1 LKNTRIAR
9 RQKLAK
15 PQLVMTLAKV
25 IIAAAWAD
33 GEVSHEEINSLK
45 DLLFRLPNMEAR
57 DWASLEI
64 YIDSPVGSEERLR
77 LTSDLALAMSS
88 RADKDLALSALD
100 DLIHADGEIPES
112 EELVA
117 KEIRQ
122 AIEDADVGVIGGIG
136 KLVKGSIQRRSEAV
150 AGAPNREAYL
160 EDFIK
165 NRVYYGVRR
174 RLDESDAHPD
184 LSDAD
189 LRKLSLAGGLMAR
202 IAHIDREVTEGEIG
216 AMEKALQDRWNCT
229 KEQAAL
235 VAEVAVSSVAEDMDF
250 YRMAREFFTCTT
262 EEERV
267 QFLDVLFAVADG
279 DGLVST
285 PETEGIRRISMNLKM
300 THRQFIDAKLK
311 IPRDRRTG

>member
-1 LKNTRIAR
+1 
-9 RQKLAK
+9 
-15 PQLVMTLAKV
+15 MTLAKV

-64 YIDSPVGSEERLR
+64 YIDSPIGAEERLR

-88 RADKDLALSALD
+88 RTDKDLALSALD
-100 DLIHADGEIPES
+100 DLIHADGELPKA
-112 EELVA
+112 EEMVA
-117 KEIRQ
+117 QEIRQ
-122 AIEDADVGVIGGIG
+122 AIEDADVGVLGGIG
-136 KLVKGSIQRRSEAV
+136 KLVSGSIQRRSDAV

-174 RLDESDAHPD
+174 RLDESDDHPD
-184 LSDAD
+184 LPDSE
-189 LRKLSLAGGLMAR
+189 LRKLSLAGGMMAR

-216 AMEKALQDRWNCT
+216 AMEQALQDNWNCT

-235 VAEVAVSSVAEDMDF
+235 VAEVAVSAVAEDMDF
-250 YRMAREFFTCTT
+250 YRMAREFFTCTE

-279 DGLVST
+279 DGMVST
-285 PETEGIRRISMNLKM
+285 PETEGIRRIAMNLKM

-311 IPRDRRTG
+311 IPRERRTG

>member
-1 LKNTRIAR
+1 
-9 RQKLAK
+9 
-15 PQLVMTLAKV
+15 MTLAKV

-33 GEVSHEEINSLK
+33 DEVSHEEINSLK
-45 DLLFRLPNMEAR
+45 DLLFRLPHLEAR

-64 YIDSPVGSEERLR
+64 YIDSPIEHGERLR
-77 LTSDLALAMSS
+77 LIEELTRALSS
-88 RADKDLALSALD
+88 RADKELALKALD
-100 DLIHADGEIPES
+100 DLIRADGEIP
-112 EELVA
+112 VA
-117 KEIRQ
+117 EQRVAEEIRQ
-122 AIEDADVGVIGGIG
+122 AIQDANVGVIGGIG
-136 KLVKGSIQRRSEAV
+136 KLVKGTIQRRSEAV
-150 AGAPNREAYL
+150 ANAPNREAYL

-174 RLDESDAHPD
+174 RLDESDGQPD
-184 LSDAD
+184 LPDSE

-202 IAHIDREVTEGEIG
+202 IAHIDRDVTEGEID
-216 AMEKALQDRWNCT
+216 AMERTLQENWNCSH
-229 KEQAAL
+229 EQAAL
-235 VAEVAVSSVAEDMDF
+235 VAEVAVSAVAEDMDF

-262 EEERV
+262 EQERV

-279 DGLVST
+279 DGMVST

>member
-1 LKNTRIAR
+1 
-9 RQKLAK
+9 
-15 PQLVMTLAKV
+15 MTLAKV

-77 LTSDLALAMSS
+77 LTSELAQAMSS

-100 DLIHADGEIPES
+100 DLIHADGEIPQA
-112 EELVA
+112 EEDVA
-117 KEIRQ
+117 QEIQQ
-122 AIEDADVGVIGGIG
+122 AIEEADVGVIGGIG
-136 KLVKGSIQRRSEAV
+136 KLVRGSIQRRSEAV
-150 AGAPNREAYL
+150 ASAPNREAYL

-174 RLDESDAHPD
+174 RLDESDDHPD
-184 LSDAD
+184 LPDSE
-189 LRKLSLAGGLMAR
+189 LRKLSLAGGMMAR

-216 AMEKALQDRWNCT
+216 AMEKALQDSWNCT

-235 VAEVAVSSVAEDMDF
+235 VSV
-250 YRMAREFFTCTT
+250 C
-262 EEERV
+262 
-267 QFLDVLFAVADG
+267 L
-279 DGLVST
+279 
-285 PETEGIRRISMNLKM
+285 
-300 THRQFIDAKLK
+300 HR
-311 IPRDRRTG
+311 

>member
-1 LKNTRIAR
+1 
-9 RQKLAK
+9 
-15 PQLVMTLAKV
+15 MTLAKV

-33 GEVSHEEINSLK
+33 DEVSHEEINSMK
-45 DLLFRLPNMEAR
+45 DLLFRLPHLEAR

-64 YIDSPVGSEERLR
+64 YIDSPIEHGERLR
-77 LTSDLALAMSS
+77 LIEELTRAMSS
-88 RADKDLALSALD
+88 RADKELALKALD
-100 DLIHADGEIPES
+100 DLIRADGEIPAA
-112 EELVA
+112 EERVA
-117 KEIRQ
+117 DEIRQ
-122 AIEDADVGVIGGIG
+122 AIQDANVGVIGGLG
-136 KLVKGSIQRRSEAV
+136 KLVKGTIQRRSEAV
-150 AGAPNREAYL
+150 ANAPNREAYL

-174 RLDESDAHPD
+174 RLDESDDQSDLPD
-184 LSDAD
+184 SE

-216 AMEKALQDRWNCT
+216 AMERTLQENWNCSR
-229 KEQAAL
+229 EQAAL
-235 VAEVAVSSVAEDMDF
+235 VAEVAVSAVAEDMDF

-262 EEERV
+262 AQERV

-279 DGLVST
+279 DGMVST

-311 IPRDRRTG
+311 IPRERRTG

>member
-1 LKNTRIAR
+1 MAT
-9 RQKLAK
+9 
-15 PQLVMTLAKV
+15 PQLILTLAKV

-45 DLLFRLPNMEAR
+45 DLLFRMANMEAR

-64 YIDSPVGSEERLR
+64 YIDSPVGPEERQR
-77 LTSDLALAMSS
+77 LLGDLALAMSS

-100 DLIHADGEIPES
+100 DLIHADGEIPEA
-112 EELVA
+112 EEMVA
-117 KEIRQ
+117 AEIRQ
-122 AIEDADVGVIGGIG
+122 AVEEADVGLIGGIG
-136 KLVKGSIQRRSEAV
+136 KLVSGSIQRRSEAV

-174 RLDESDAHPD
+174 RLDESDDHPD
-184 LSDAD
+184 LPDSE

-202 IAHIDREVTEGEIG
+202 IAHIDREVTQGEVG
-216 AMEKALQDRWNCT
+216 AMEKALRESWNCT
-229 KEQAAL
+229 EEQAAL
-235 VAEVAVSSVAEDMDF
+235 VAEVAVSAVAEDMDF
-250 YRMAREFFTCTT
+250 YRMAREFFTTTT

-285 PETEGIRRISMNLKM
+285 PETEGVRRIAMNLKL
-300 THRQFIDAKLK
+300 THKQFINAKLK
-311 IPRDRRTG
+311 IPRERRTG

>member
-1 LKNTRIAR
+1 
-9 RQKLAK
+9 
-15 PQLVMTLAKV
+15 MTLAKV

-33 GEVSHEEINSLK
+33 DEVSHDEINSLK
-45 DLLFRLPNMEAR
+45 DLLFRLPHLEAR

-64 YIDSPVGSEERLR
+64 YIDSPIEHGERLR
-77 LTSDLALAMSS
+77 LVEELTRAMSS
-88 RADKDLALSALD
+88 RADKELALKALD
-100 DLIHADGEIPES
+100 DLIHADGEIPDAEQH
-112 EELVA
+112 VA
-117 KEIRQ
+117 DEIRQ
-122 AIEDADVGVIGGIG
+122 AIQDANVGVIGGIG
-136 KLVKGSIQRRSEAV
+136 KLVKGTIQRRSEAV
-150 AGAPNREAYL
+150 ANAPNREAYL

-174 RLDESDAHPD
+174 RLDESDDQPD
-184 LSDAD
+184 LPDSE

-202 IAHIDREVTEGEIG
+202 IAHVDREVTEGEIG
-216 AMEKALQDRWNCT
+216 AMERTLQENWNCSR
-229 KEQAAL
+229 EQAAL
-235 VAEVAVSSVAEDMDF
+235 VAEVAVSAVAEDMDF

-262 EEERV
+262 EQERV

-285 PETEGIRRISMNLKM
+285 PETEGIRRIALNLKM

>member
-1 LKNTRIAR
+1 M
-9 RQKLAK
+9 AK
-15 PQLVMTLAKV
+15 PQLIMTLAKV

-33 GEVSHEEINSLK
+33 DEVSHEEINSLK
-45 DLLFRLPNMEAR
+45 DLLFRLPHLEAR

-64 YIDSPVGSEERLR
+64 YIDSPIEHGERLR
-77 LTSDLALAMSS
+77 LIEELTRALSS
-88 RADKDLALSALD
+88 RADKELALKALD
-100 DLIHADGEIPES
+100 DLIHADGDIPVA
-112 EELVA
+112 EERVA
-117 KEIRQ
+117 EEIRQ
-122 AIEDADVGVIGGIG
+122 AIQDANVGVIGGIG
-136 KLVKGSIQRRSEAV
+136 KLVKGTIQRRSEAV
-150 AGAPNREAYL
+150 ANAPNREAYL
-160 EDFIK
+160 EDFVK

-174 RLDESDAHPD
+174 RLDEGDDQPD
-184 LSDAD
+184 LPDSE

-216 AMEKALQDRWNCT
+216 AMERTLQENWNCSR
-229 KEQAAL
+229 EQAAL
-235 VAEVAVSSVAEDMDF
+235 VAEVAVSAVAEDMDF

-262 EEERV
+262 EQERV

-279 DGLVST
+279 DGMVST

>member
-1 LKNTRIAR
+1 
-9 RQKLAK
+9 
-15 PQLVMTLAKV
+15 MTLAKV

-33 GEVSHEEINSLK
+33 DEVSHEEINSLK
-45 DLLFRLPNMEAR
+45 DLLFRLPHLEAR

-64 YIDSPVGSEERLR
+64 YIDSPIEHGERLR
-77 LTSDLALAMSS
+77 LIEELTRALSS
-88 RADKDLALSALD
+88 RADKELALKALD
-100 DLIHADGEIPES
+100 DLIRADGDIPVA
-112 EELVA
+112 EERVA
-117 KEIRQ
+117 EEIRQ
-122 AIEDADVGVIGGIG
+122 AIQDANVGVIGGIG
-136 KLVKGSIQRRSEAV
+136 KLVKGTIQRRSEAV
-150 AGAPNREAYL
+150 ANAPNREAYL
-160 EDFIK
+160 EDFVK

-174 RLDESDAHPD
+174 RLDEGDDQPD
-184 LSDAD
+184 LPDSE

-216 AMEKALQDRWNCT
+216 AMERTLQENWNCSR
-229 KEQAAL
+229 EQAAL
-235 VAEVAVSSVAEDMDF
+235 VAEVAVSAVAEDMDF

-262 EEERV
+262 EQERV

-279 DGLVST
+279 DGMVST